1 MPKGTKKAPA
11 KATKAKQAEPAWE
24 DVTPTVKQEVVA
36 DTPEEG
42 VPFGS
47 QTPVMKCII
56 GFRKHVAENPIEMN
70 GRATAPNGTVYAYYL
85 SDDVLSAAMSYCES
99 QQALL
104 DLGMYVTEQGFNVM
118 QLKLVDIKS
127 GDEKVVEANLGNPQS
142 TADFGTRITYAPKYL
157 VAMMFGISVQTDSDA
172 FNNGNNI
179 KHGTNNETNS
189 GGVAGDVTPVVPP
202 TGNQPT
208 GSNGSGNR
216 DNVGVPSSGGSNGQ
230 LNQEVTHSQ
239 SYPVAKSFIERALTV
254 DMLNTAEDKVKNAK
268 QLHDFER
275 DELMTLISEK
285 RKTVK

>member
-1 MPKGTKKAPA
+1 MPKETKKAPA

-24 DVTPTVKQEVVA
+24 EVTPTVKQEVVA

-47 QTPVMKCII
+47 QTPVMKCLI
-56 GFRKHVAENPIEMN
+56 GFRKHVADNPIEMN

-85 SDDVLSAAMSYCES
+85 SDDVLSAAINYCES
-99 QQALL
+99 QQAIL

-118 QLKLVDIKS
+118 QLKLVDTKS
-127 GDEKVVEANLGNPQS
+127 GDEKIVEANLGNPQS

-179 KHGTNNETNS
+179 KYGTNNNTDS
-189 GGVAGDVTPVVPP
+189 SSVAGDVAHGVPTAGSKP
-202 TGNQPT
+202 A
-208 GSNGSGNR
+208 GSNDGGNRNTDGVLPGSG
-216 DNVGVPSSGGSNGQ
+216 SSGQ
-230 LNQEVTHSQ
+230 PNQEVAHSQ
-239 SYPVAKSFIERALTV
+239 SYPVAKSFIERVLTV
-254 DMLNTAEDKVKNAK
+254 DMLNTAEYKVKNAK

-275 DELMTLISEK
+275 DELMALISEK
-285 RKTVK
+285 RKTIK